1 MSTSFRALLPETGGG
16 GNSISIPMLGGSD
29 GGAPSFQQEYDAYCK
44 LSKKNVSQ
52 RQQPHSPA

>member
-16 GNSISIPMLGGSD
+16 GGNGISIPMLGGSE

-52 RQQPHSPA
+52 SH